1 MKNNKIIKVVLAAGL
16 SKRFGLKN
24 KILEKINGKTL
35 IEIILDRLIQIESN
49 KNNIVVIGGDN
60 YNALKKTLNKYNV
73 KVFYNKNYKNGL
85 GSSVSFIL
93 KYKIYK
99 NGIMFIPGDMPLIST
114 KDFKKL
120 INTFVHKKNKI
131 ISPCYKNQIGN
142 PLIIPKIYFNLLK
155 NLKKDEGARKFLPA
169 QDFIHIPCSYGTIFD
184 IDTKYELLKAKILN
198 KRINYLI

>member
-35 IEIILDRLIQIESN
+35 IETILDRLIEIDSSQ
-49 KNNIVVIGGDN
+49 NNIVVIGGNN
-60 YNALKKTLNKYNV
+60 YNSLKKTLNKYDV

-85 GSSVSFIL
+85 GSSVSFIF
-93 KYKIYK
+93 KKKINK
-99 NGIMFIPGDMPLIST
+99 NGIMFIPGDMPLISK

-120 INTFVHKKNKI
+120 INTFVQKQNKI
-131 ISPCYKNQIGN
+131 ISPCYKEKIGN

-155 NLKKDEGARKFLPA
+155 NLKRDEGDRKFLPSK
-169 QDFIHIPCSYGTIFD
+169 DFINVPCSYGTIFD
-184 IDTKYELLKAKILN
+184 IDTKYELLKAKLLN
-198 KRINYLI
+198 KKLNF

>member
-35 IEIILDRLIQIESN
+35 IETILDRLIQIDSN
-49 KNNIVVIGGDN
+49 KNNIVVIGGNN
-60 YNALKKTLNKYNV
+60 YNSLKKTLNKYDV

-85 GSSVSFIL
+85 GSSVSFIF
-93 KYKIYK
+93 KKKINK
-99 NGIMFIPGDMPLIST
+99 NGIMFIPGDMPLISI

-120 INTFVHKKNKI
+120 INTFVQKKNKI
-131 ISPCYKNQIGN
+131 ISPCYKKKIGN

-155 NLKKDEGARKFLPA
+155 NLKKDEGARKVLPSK
-169 QDFIHIPCSYGTIFD
+169 DFIHVPCGYGTIFD
-184 IDTKYELLKAKILN
+184 IDTKYELLKAKLLN
-198 KRINYLI
+198 KKLNY